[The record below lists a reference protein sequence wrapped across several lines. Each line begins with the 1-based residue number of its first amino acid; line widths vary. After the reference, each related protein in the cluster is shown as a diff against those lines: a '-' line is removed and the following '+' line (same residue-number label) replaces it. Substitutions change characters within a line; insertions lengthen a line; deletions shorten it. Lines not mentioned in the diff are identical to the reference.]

1 MSFRD
6 RISNWASIG
15 LIATFLLIM
24 LFFLLDSSKSEVGNS
39 TKIESNSTNN
49 SQNNFSSFNGN

>member
-24 LFFLLDSSKSEVGNS
+24 LFFLLDSSKTTRDNS
-39 TKIESNSTNN
+39 TKIESNSTIN

>member
-24 LFFLLDSSKSEVGNS
+24 LFFLLDSSKTTRDNS
-39 TKIESNSTNN
+39 TKIESNSAIN

>member
-39 TKIESNSTNN
+39 TKIESNSTNY